1 MSKNDIPTEFR
12 NLLHTY
18 NEKLSESSI
27 KTRWS
32 QYKTI
37 CKNCDNDAYES
48 RGISPDFWNN
58 NLQSIKDFIEGLK
71 TTDSKQN
78 YTVVSVVLIKA
89 LLGILQAGIEDKI
102 LAHGLLINQKLK
114 IKDSEDMASVDTE
127 IIDLEE
133 TIGLINKSIASLK
146 NHELYFGGQVR
157 LIKDKRQ
164 KEKDAGEM
172 TQKQADNYIPHEELL
187 ETIHSK
193 SEFRLNEL
201 INKEAGQLNVNEILE
216 LQDIILVR
224 LMIVAP
230 SRTDFGDCK
239 IIRSEEDHIPKDTN
253 YLYMKGDEPY
263 IQINKWKTKK
273 EIGSFRRI
281 PLSKIDGMS
290 DTICKYV
297 TNIPSKQ
304 YLFENW
310 NRKRE
315 LQPMTSSAF
324 SKYVTK
330 CFKQYVVDKNIN
342 INLLRHILIGTKK
355 KELHELSDLQELLGH
370 GADTQKS
377 YLLNA

>member
-1 MSKNDIPTEFR
+1 MSKNDIPKEFR

-37 CKNCDNDAYES
+37 CKNCDTDAYES

-89 LLGILQAGIEDKI
+89 LLGILQAGIEEKI

-114 IKDSEDMASVDTE
+114 IKDSEDIASVDNE

-172 TQKQADNYIPHEELL
+172 TEKQADNYIPHSELL

-281 PLSKIDGMS
+281 PLSKIDGMR

>member
-1 MSKNDIPTEFR
+1 MIKNEIPTEFR
-12 NLLHTY
+12 NLLHKY
-18 NEKLSESSI
+18 NDKLSESSI

-37 CKNCDNDAYES
+37 CKNCDNDAYKS
-48 RGISPDFWNN
+48 RGISPDFWDN

-89 LLGILQAGIEDKI
+89 LLGILQEGIEDKI
-102 LAHGLLINQKLK
+102 LAHGLLINQKVK
-114 IKDSEDMASVDTE
+114 SKEEDMKAIDIE
-127 IIDLEE
+127 IIELEE

-172 TQKQADNYIPHEELL
+172 TQTQTDNYIPHEKLMEK
-187 ETIHSK
+187 IHNE

-201 INKEAGQLNVNEILE
+201 INKEPGQLNVNEILE

-239 IIRSEEDHIPKDTN
+239 IIRLEGDHIPKDNN
-253 YLYMKGDEPY
+253 YLYMLGDEPY

-290 DTICKYV
+290 DTITKYV

-330 CFKQYVVDKNIN
+330 CFKHYVVDKNIN

-355 KELHELSDLQELLGH
+355 KEIHELSDLQELLGH

-377 YLLNA
+377 YLLNAS

>member
-37 CKNCDNDAYES
+37 CKNCDNDAYKS

-58 NLQSIKDFIEGLK
+58 NLQSIKGFIEGLK

-114 IKDSEDMASVDTE
+114 IKDFEDMSLVDIE

-172 TQKQADNYIPHEELL
+172 TEKQADNYIPHRELL

-290 DTICKYV
+290 DTITKYV

-330 CFKQYVVDKNIN
+330 CFKQYVVNKNIN